1 MRMLTVPFMQRLI
14 QSIGSLERLSV
25 VKKVGTA
32 YKKFQRK
39 IKSITLVVIRMD
51 RNGSMCDSKP
61 CVDCLNSIRNLGI
74 RKMYYSNENGKIEFK
89 RTRDIH
95 STRQTGCRQRY
106 FKITHL

>member
-1 MRMLTVPFMQRLI
+1 
-14 QSIGSLERLSV
+14 V

-39 IKSITLVVIRMD
+39 IKSITLVVIRMN

-61 CVDCLNSIRNLGI
+61 CIDCLNSIRRLGI
-74 RKMYYSNENGKIEFK
+74 RKMYYSNEKGEIEFK

-95 STRQTGCRQRY
+95 TTRQTGCRRRY
-106 FKITHL
+106 Y